1 MANIAFYGSH
11 NSSFAIEDKG
21 EIIAILEV
29 ERFINQKNAGVSQY
43 NVAKDPHVV
52 VHFFMKWIE
61 QEFNIS
67 EFENCYAMN
76 SLMFTGGGNTPLIR
90 YDMTDLINAKNVT
103 YFRHHATHANGVFY
117 QSPFDK
123 ALIFSFDGGGDDGKY
138 NVYVADRK
146 NGPKLKQ
153 VVINPRKQNAHIF
166 HDLGFPYASI
176 AEYLSDIRMEDIST
190 GNLVWSGKVMGLC
203 AYGNAVEEWI
213 PYFEEYFKYDVLATE
228 REETINKIVGDK
240 IGVKFDRLNRI
251 EGQLAYDLAATVQ
264 KTFEKC
270 FLEYAIPYLEKYPD
284 LPICLTGGCAL
295 NIILNTRLKEEFKR
309 EVYVGPNPSD
319 CGLAVGL
326 LLGELRPEKE
336 VDVTYKGTKALDY
349 GNLPEYLSF
358 CNPKRT
364 RIINTESN
372 VLPDYN
378 KISIE
383 EIVQDVIQGNII
395 GILRGRA
402 EHGPRALGN
411 RSIICN
417 PGFPNMKN
425 ILNKKVK
432 NREWYRPFAPV
443 VRLEDVSKYFN
454 WEGESRWMNF
464 CPSVKEEWR
473 EQLSATTHVD
483 GTARV
488 QTVTREQNKFLYDLL
503 TELNKQTGVGVLLNT
518 SFNVAG
524 KPILNTIKDA
534 FHVFQHTELDRLI
547 VEDYY
552 IIK

>member
-29 ERFINQKNAGVSQY
+29 ERFINQKNAGISQY
-43 NVAKDPHVV
+43 SVAKDPHVV
-52 VHFFMKWIE
+52 FHFFMQWIE

-76 SLMFTGGGNTPLIR
+76 SLMYVPPVM
-90 YDMTDLINAKNVT
+90 YDMTDLVKAKNVT

-117 QSPFDK
+117 QSPFQK

-138 NVYVADRK
+138 NVYVADRE

-153 VVINPRKQNAHIF
+153 AILNPRKNNNHIF

-176 AEYLSDIRMEDIST
+176 GEYLTDIRMEDIST
-190 GNLVWSGKVMGLC
+190 GNLVYPGKIMGLC

-213 PYFEEYFKYDVLATE
+213 PYFEEYFKYDVQAPV
-228 REETINKIVGDK
+228 RQETINNLVGDK

-270 FLEYAIPYLEKYPD
+270 FLEYATPYLDKYPD
-284 LPICLTGGCAL
+284 LPVCLTGGCAL
-295 NIILNTRLKEEFKR
+295 NIILNTRIKQEFKR
-309 EVYVGPNPSD
+309 EVYIGPNPSD
-319 CGLAVGL
+319 CGLAVAL
-326 LLGELRPEKE
+326 LLGQLKPAKG
-336 VDVTYKGTKALDY
+336 VDITYKGAKALDY
-349 GNLPEYLSF
+349 GTIPEYISF
-358 CNPKRT
+358 SNPKTT
-364 RIINTESN
+364 RIINSTN
-372 VLPDYN
+372 DKVPDYN
-378 KISIE
+378 KVSTE
-383 EIVQDVIQGNII
+383 EIVKDIVQGSTI
-395 GILRGRA
+395 GVLRGRA

-411 RSIICN
+411 RSIICD
-417 PGFPNMKN
+417 PSFPDMKN

-443 VRLEDVSKYFN
+443 VRLEDVSKYFD

-464 CPSVKEEWR
+464 CPSVKDEWR
-473 EQLSATTHVD
+473 EKLAATTHVD

-488 QTVTREQNKFLYDLL
+488 QTVTQNENKFLYDLL
-503 TELNKQTGVGVLLNT
+503 TELDRQTGVGVLLNT

-524 KPILNTIKDA
+524 RPILNTVKDA
-534 FHVFQHTELDRLI
+534 FKVFQSTELDRLI
-547 VEDYY
+547 IEDFY
-552 IIK
+552 ITK